1 MDNTLIQN
9 MKERFEQ
16 LRTPFYYYDTQLL
29 AETLAAIR
37 RETDRHEGWQLHYAV
52 KACAN
57 PKVLRMIQQAGFGTD
72 CVSGGE
78 IKVCLENGFPAGEIV
93 FAGVGKADWEI
104 ELALEA
110 GIQYFNVESIPELEV
125 ISDIAQRMGKVAD
138 ISLRINPDVE
148 AHTHAHITTGLAEN
162 KFGIAKEDMMH
173 VIHIAEQLPGVRF
186 VGLHFHIGSQ
196 ILQMDDFEALCHR
209 INELQEQLDA
219 EGVEVKNINVGG
231 GLGIDYEK
239 PDEHPVP
246 DFKAYFDTYAKHLKL
261 RPGQRLHFELGRAVV
276 AQCGS
281 LITRCLYVKEA
292 LSRRFVIVDAGMT
305 ELIRPALYGAYH
317 HIQNLSKGQ
326 RTTDNGQQTTDNGQ
340 QTSDDGQQTSDDGRR
355 TLVKYDVVGP
365 ICESSDIFAKDFPLP
380 ETKRGDILAIRSA
393 GAYGETM
400 ASQYNCR
407 ELPRSYTAED
417 EAAILPR
424 QCCSCSH

>member
-1 MDNTLIQN
+1 MRECFD
-9 MKERFEQ
+9 R

-29 AETLAAIR
+29 AETLAAIKS
-37 RETDRHEGWQLHYAV
+37 ETDKHEGWQLHYAV

-57 PKVLRMIQQAGFGTD
+57 PKVLRQIQQAGFGAD

-78 IKVCLENGFPAGEIV
+78 IKVCIENGIPASEIV

-125 ISDIAQRMGKVAD
+125 IAEIATRMGKTANV
-138 ISLRINPDVE
+138 SFRINPDVG
-148 AHTHAHITTGLAEN
+148 AHTHSNITTGLAEN
-162 KFGIAKEDMMH
+162 KFGIAKEDMIR
-173 VIHIAEQLPGVRF
+173 VIRIAEKMPSVHF
-186 VGLHFHIGSQ
+186 AGLHFHIGSQ

-209 INELQEQLDA
+209 INELQQQLEA
-219 EGVEVKNINVGG
+219 EGIEVENINVGG
-231 GLGIDYEK
+231 GLGIDYQN

-261 RPGQRLHFELGRAVV
+261 RPGQHLHFELGRAVV
-276 AQCGS
+276 GQCGS

-292 LSRRFVIVDAGMT
+292 VSKRFVIVDAGMT
-305 ELIRPALYGAYH
+305 ELLRPALYGAHH
-317 HIQNLSKGQ
+317 HIQNLSISQ
-326 RTTDNGQQTTDNGQ
+326 FDNFTISQKPADCQIVNCPIVQ
-340 QTSDDGQQTSDDGRR
+340 
-355 TLVKYDVVGP
+355 LKYDVVGP
-365 ICESSDIFAKDFPLP
+365 ICESSDTFAKDYLLP
-380 ETKRGDILAIRSA
+380 ETKRGDLIAIRSA

-407 ELPRSYTAED
+407 ELPRSYTSE
-417 EAAILPR
+417 EVSMLR
-424 QCCSCSH
+424 R